1 MEHVLTKELKNEK
14 LYELMFIQPNQGVM
28 CLALNQPVTW
38 DETVDKE
45 RTLDHIFHHMSVL
58 DVNDAMLNMIGVK
71 RNNFVGSTLFQI
83 QQMGI
88 PQNKKLWMK
97 LLDEGYRN
105 RETEIVLL
113 DEQSLIM
120 DGNSICMYEE
130 DGRLAGVFII
140 QQDVTEQ
147 KRLELSVKKRDRL
160 LVATAK
166 LNTHLL
172 QEEST
177 DKAIPKALEI
187 LGNATGVDRIH
198 IFKNHAMSESAG
210 MYCSQQFEWT
220 KKELAFQSVHTEL
233 QNLPFQENL
242 PRWVRLM
249 EKGKSIKG
257 VIKEFPKREQ
267 SLLEPLNIQSILV
280 LPITV
285 KGEFWGFI
293 VFDDC
298 YTERNWDESE
308 IAVLRSC
315 AANIGMAYERY
326 ATRKEL
332 AESNEIFSL
341 ISKSIDEVVYLRT
354 PDMRFLHLNDAY
366 ENVFGR
372 SSRRVIED
380 PGSFTELIH
389 PEDLDKLKRKL
400 GENADESEYR
410 VVRDDGTER
419 YVINRRF
426 PIYDE
431 NGDLHLYAGVVSDR
445 TQIRQAQLELESAL
459 EKEQELHNLKN
470 RFISMISHEI
480 RTPLTAIISSTE
492 LLDNYG
498 DRLDAARKKELS
510 HRILKASQ
518 KITGLLEHVLFIGKA
533 DAGKLKLSPKEISL
547 KRFVDQIRE
556 EVSTLTSH
564 HQLCVSVESEH
575 DTIIID
581 DKLIEHTLNNLL
593 ENAAKYSP
601 PQSRINLTLEKMG
614 NILKIIVQDEGR
626 GIPVE
631 EQPFIFEPFYRC
643 EGVDDIEGTG
653 LGMSV
658 IKRSVDAHGGKID
671 VDSTLGRGTKF
682 TITIPLK
689 TEEHE
694 IE

>member
-14 LYELMFIQPNQGVM
+14 LCELMFMQPNQGVM

-58 DVNDAMLNMIGVK
+58 DVNDAMLNMMGVK
-71 RNNFVGSTLFQI
+71 RNDFVGSTPFQI

-113 DEQSLIM
+113 DEQSRIM
-120 DGNSICMYEE
+120 EGNSICMYEE

-140 QQDVTEQ
+140 QRDVTEQ

-160 LVATAK
+160 LIATAK

-187 LGNATGVDRIH
+187 LGKATGVDRVH
-198 IFKNHAMSESAG
+198 IFKNHTMSESAG

-220 KKELAFQSVHTEL
+220 KKEEASQFVHTEL
-233 QNLPFQENL
+233 QNLPFQKKL

-249 EKGKSIKG
+249 EKGKSVKG
-257 VIKEFPKREQ
+257 LIKEFPKREQ

-293 VFDDC
+293 VFNDC
-298 YTERNWDESE
+298 HTERNWDESE
-308 IAVLRSC
+308 IAVLRSF

-326 ATRKEL
+326 TTRKEL
-332 AESNEIFSL
+332 AESNEVFSL
-341 ISKSIDEVVYLRT
+341 ISKSIDEVIYLRT
-354 PDMRFLHLNDAY
+354 PDMKFLHLNDAY
-366 ENVFGR
+366 EKVFGR
-372 SSRRVIED
+372 SPRRVIEN

-400 GENADESEYR
+400 GEDADESEYR

-431 NGDLHLYAGVVSDR
+431 NGDLYLYAGVVSDR
-445 TQIRQAQLELESAL
+445 TQIRQAQLDLESAL
-459 EKEQELHNLKN
+459 AKEQELHDLKN

-492 LLDNYG
+492 MLDNYG
-498 DRLDAARKKELS
+498 DRLDTARKKKLS
-510 HRILKASQ
+510 RRILKASQ
-518 KITGLLEHVLFIGKA
+518 KITNLSEYVLFIGKA

-564 HQLCVSVESEH
+564 HQLCVSVESED

-581 DKLIEHTLNNLL
+581 DKLIGHTLNNLL

-658 IKRSVDAHGGKID
+658 IKRSVDAHDGKID
-671 VDSTLGRGTKF
+671 VDSTLGKGTKF

-689 TEEHE
+689 AQEHE